1 MAASVGPVLAET
13 PAGIAE
19 ALGEVTRLWGQALDK
34 IDVLLLT
41 LEKGT
46 LTAAHVGAC
55 PQDEEVEVQGEEQQ
69 SLTQLAMTAWK
80 SAVAEG
86 QARLMRRA
94 LSAWIL
100 SMPVR

>member
-1 MAASVGPVLAET
+1 MAASAGPVLAET

-19 ALGEVTRLWGQALDK
+19 ALGELTRLWGQALDK

-46 LTAAHVGAC
+46 LTGAHGAC
-55 PQDEEVEVQGEEQQ
+55 PQDEEVDVQGEEQQ
-69 SLTQLAMTAWK
+69 SLTRLAMTAWK